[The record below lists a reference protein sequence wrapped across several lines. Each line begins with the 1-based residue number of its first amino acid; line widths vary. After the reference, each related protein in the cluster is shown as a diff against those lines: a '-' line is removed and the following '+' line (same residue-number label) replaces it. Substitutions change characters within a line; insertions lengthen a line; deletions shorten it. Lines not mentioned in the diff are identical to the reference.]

1 MRFFQKTVLSSILG
15 VGARETAAISFLG
28 LLTTSLD
35 PPHNPISSST
45 DSSKGSLLAL
55 EFASASV
62 NRLNMLKKKK
72 KKNQADGAA
81 AGCKGAVVPLLTTW
95 KDSGADWLRRDV
107 PEAVS
112 VVSQPQ
118 DHRLQDISRIGKAA

>member
-72 KKNQADGAA
+72 IKLMGRL
-81 AGCKGAVVPLLTTW
+81 VVVKVQWFHCSRRGRTVVLT
-95 KDSGADWLRRDV
+95 G
-107 PEAVS
+107 
-112 VVSQPQ
+112 
-118 DHRLQDISRIGKAA
+118 